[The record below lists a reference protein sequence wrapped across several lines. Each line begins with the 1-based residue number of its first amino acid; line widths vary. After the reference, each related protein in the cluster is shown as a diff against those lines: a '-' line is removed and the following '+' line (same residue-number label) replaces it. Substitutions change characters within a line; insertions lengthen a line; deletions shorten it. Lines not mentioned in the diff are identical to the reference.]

1 MSSRTDPYAKLRL
14 VDRHLA
20 NLENEQRE
28 ALEKHTRRFKEK
40 FDKLLL
46 QRAGLAAE
54 INAGGAIAA
63 SGADPE

>member
-1 MSSRTDPYAKLRL
+1 MSSRTDCYAKLRL

-28 ALEKHTRRFKEK
+28 ALEKHAKRFKEK

-54 INAGGAIAA
+54 ISAGGAIAA
-63 SGADPE
+63 PGAEAE